1 MEKINDRVRILRK
14 NLGLTLEKFGN
25 RLGVGKNAIS
35 RIETGKN
42 GVTDQMIKSIC
53 REFNVDYIWL
63 TTGEG
68 EMFQDSDEVFLEQI
82 DRIMAGENE
91 LHKTI
96 LKGAASLDI
105 EDLEAIDRMI
115 QKFKKI
121 REEKP

>member
-1 MEKINDRVRILRK
+1 MEKINDRVKILRK
-14 NLGLTLEKFGN
+14 NLGLTLEKFGE

-53 REFNVDYIWL
+53 REFHVDYIWL
-63 TTGEG
+63 TTGAG
-68 EMFQDSDEVFLEQI
+68 EMFQDSDDAFLEQI

-105 EDLEAIDRMI
+105 EDLEAINRII

>member
-68 EMFQDSDEVFLEQI
+68 GMFQDSDDAFLEQI

-96 LKGAASLDI
+96 LRGAASLDI

-121 REEKP
+121 SEEKS

>member
-68 EMFQDSDEVFLEQI
+68 EMFQDSDDGFLEQI

-96 LKGAASLDI
+96 LRGAASLDI

-121 REEKP
+121 SEEKS

>member
-1 MEKINDRVRILRK
+1 MEKINDRVKILRK
-14 NLGLTLEKFGN
+14 NLGLTLEKFGEQ
-25 RLGVGKNAIS
+25 LGVSKTAINK
-35 RIETGKN
+35 IESGTN
-42 GVTDQMIKSIC
+42 NVTDQMTKSIC

-68 EMFQDSDEVFLEQI
+68 EMFQDSDDAFLEQI

-96 LKGAASLDI
+96 LRGAASLDI

>member
-42 GVTDQMIKSIC
+42 GVTNQMIKSIC

-68 EMFQDSDEVFLEQI
+68 EMFQDSDDAFLEQI

-96 LKGAASLDI
+96 LRGAASLDI

-121 REEKP
+121 SEEKS

>member
-1 MEKINDRVRILRK
+1 MNTIGERINILRK
-14 NLGLTLEKFGN
+14 SQNLTLEKFGGK
-25 RLGVGKNAIS
+25 LGVTKTAIS
-35 RIETGKN
+35 RLEKN
-42 GVTDQMIKSIC
+42 ERNVTDQMIKSIC

-105 EDLEAIDRMI
+105 EDLEAIDRII

>member
-1 MEKINDRVRILRK
+1 MENINDRVKILRK
-14 NLGLTLEKFGN
+14 ELGLTLEKFGE
-25 RLGVGKNAIS
+25 RLGVGKTAIS
-35 RIETGKN
+35 KIEHYER
-42 GVTDQMIKSIC
+42 GVTDQMIRSIC
-53 REFNVDYIWL
+53 REFHVDYIWL
-63 TTGEG
+63 TTGSG

-105 EDLEAIDRMI
+105 EDLEAIDRII

>member
-53 REFNVDYIWL
+53 REFNVEYIWL

-68 EMFQDSDEVFLEQI
+68 EMFQDSDDAFLEQI

-96 LKGAASLDI
+96 LRGAASLDI

-121 REEKP
+121 SEEKS

>member
-42 GVTDQMIKSIC
+42 SVTDQMIKSIC

-68 EMFQDSDEVFLEQI
+68 EMFQDSDDAFLEQI

-96 LKGAASLDI
+96 LRGAASLDI

-121 REEKP
+121 SEEKS

>member
-68 EMFQDSDEVFLEQI
+68 EMFQDSDDAFLEQI

-105 EDLEAIDRMI
+105 EDLEVIDRII

>member
-68 EMFQDSDEVFLEQI
+68 EMFQDSDDAFLEQI

-96 LKGAASLDI
+96 LGGAASLDI

-121 REEKP
+121 SEEKS

>member
-1 MEKINDRVRILRK
+1 MEKINDRVKILRK
-14 NLGLTLEKFGN
+14 NLGLTLEKFGEQ
-25 RLGVGKNAIS
+25 LGVSKTAINK
-35 RIETGKN
+35 IESGTN
-42 GVTDQMIKSIC
+42 NVTDQMTKSIC

-96 LKGAASLDI
+96 LKGAAS
-105 EDLEAIDRMI
+105 
-115 QKFKKI
+115 
-121 REEKP
+121 

>member
-68 EMFQDSDEVFLEQI
+68 EMFQDSDDAFLEQR

-96 LKGAASLDI
+96 LRGAASLDI

-121 REEKP
+121 SEEKS

>member
-68 EMFQDSDEVFLEQI
+68 EMFQDSDDAFLEQI

-91 LHKTI
+91 LHKKI

-105 EDLEAIDRMI
+105 EDLEAIDRII

>member
-42 GVTDQMIKSIC
+42 GVTGQMIKSIC

-68 EMFQDSDEVFLEQI
+68 EMFQDSDDAFLEQI

-96 LKGAASLDI
+96 LRGAASLDI

-121 REEKP
+121 SEEKS

>member
-91 LHKTI
+91 LHKKI

-105 EDLEAIDRMI
+105 EDLEAIDRII

>member
-42 GVTDQMIKSIC
+42 GVTDQMKKSIC

-68 EMFQDSDEVFLEQI
+68 EMFQDSDDAFLEQI

-96 LKGAASLDI
+96 LRGAASLDI

-121 REEKP
+121 SEEKS

>member
-68 EMFQDSDEVFLEQI
+68 EMFQDSDDAFLEQI

-96 LKGAASLDI
+96 LRGAASLEI

-121 REEKP
+121 SEEKS

>member
-68 EMFQDSDEVFLEQI
+68 EMFQDSDEVFMEQI

-105 EDLEAIDRMI
+105 EDLEAIDRII

>member
-68 EMFQDSDEVFLEQI
+68 EMFQDSDDAFLEQI
-82 DRIMAGENE
+82 DRIMAGENK

-96 LKGAASLDI
+96 LRGAASLDI

-121 REEKP
+121 SEEKS

>member
-1 MEKINDRVRILRK
+1 MEKINERVRILRK

-68 EMFQDSDEVFLEQI
+68 EMFQDSDDAFLEQI

-96 LKGAASLDI
+96 LRGAASLDI

-121 REEKP
+121 SEEKS

>member
-1 MEKINDRVRILRK
+1 MQKINDRVRILRK

-68 EMFQDSDEVFLEQI
+68 EMFQDSDDAFLEQI

-96 LKGAASLDI
+96 LRGAASLDI

-121 REEKP
+121 SEEKS

>member
-68 EMFQDSDEVFLEQI
+68 EMFQDSDDAFLEQI

-96 LKGAASLDI
+96 LRGAASLDI

-121 REEKP
+121 SEEKS

>member
-1 MEKINDRVRILRK
+1 MEKINDRVKILRK
-14 NLGLTLEKFGN
+14 NLGLTLEKFGEQ
-25 RLGVGKNAIS
+25 LGVSKTAINK
-35 RIETGKN
+35 IESGTN
-42 GVTDQMIKSIC
+42 NVTDQMTKSIC

-105 EDLEAIDRMI
+105 EDLEAIDRII

>member
-53 REFNVDYIWL
+53 REFNGDYIWL

-68 EMFQDSDEVFLEQI
+68 EMFQDSDDAFLEQI

-96 LKGAASLDI
+96 LRGAASLDI

-121 REEKP
+121 SEEKS

>member
-1 MEKINDRVRILRK
+1 MEKINDRVKILRK
-14 NLGLTLEKFGN
+14 NLGLTLEKFGE

-53 REFNVDYIWL
+53 REFHVDYIWL
-63 TTGEG
+63 TTGAG
-68 EMFQDSDEVFLEQI
+68 EMFQDSDDAFLEQI

-105 EDLEAIDRMI
+105 EDLEAIDRII

>member
-53 REFNVDYIWL
+53 RELNVDYILL

-105 EDLEAIDRMI
+105 EDLEAIDRII

>member
-105 EDLEAIDRMI
+105 EDLEAIDRII